1 MNSLPPLFA
10 SSGQME
16 QQFSDG
22 LAAMLE
28 QHQGLGVYIL
38 VLANAAY
45 DKALWTQLSAPLAAR
60 HSALS
65 AAMTRMLRH
74 NQNLHEPD
82 DDVMVF
88 LKLQVIGF
96 EHLQTGQ
103 SRNAGPWQLSFNPI
117 RALRPPRISGQ
128 KFDRLSRPFDP
139 TGFHFNKAF
148 LAKENLWQGTLVDKP
163 VRLLYNKFPFA
174 RLHGLLLPEPE
185 RQLAQMLTPELHDWA
200 WDVCARTPI
209 SGLNLAYNSTGA
221 GASVNHLHFQS
232 FVQPAQLP
240 VQNPLFAHNGGN
252 LAYPLPCL
260 RFDNPQQ
267 AWAKLDQLHQHNQP
281 YNLLYSKHAL
291 HLVPRVPQGD
301 KRLSAR
307 SNGYGWS
314 EMAGAINLFGREEF
328 ESMDTTEIETEL
340 ASFAA

>member
-1 MNSLPPLFA
+1 
-10 SSGQME
+10 
-16 QQFSDG
+16 
-22 LAAMLE
+22 
-28 QHQGLGVYIL
+28 
-38 VLANAAY
+38 
-45 DKALWTQLSAPLAAR
+45 
-60 HSALS
+60 
-65 AAMTRMLRH
+65 
-74 NQNLHEPD
+74 
-82 DDVMVF
+82 
-88 LKLQVIGF
+88 
-96 EHLQTGQ
+96 
-103 SRNAGPWQLSFNPI
+103 
-117 RALRPPRISGQ
+117 
-128 KFDRLSRPFDP
+128 
-139 TGFHFNKAF
+139 
-148 LAKENLWQGTLVDKP
+148 
-163 VRLLYNKFPFA
+163 
-174 RLHGLLLPEPE
+174 
-185 RQLAQMLTPELHDWA
+185 MLTPELHDWA

-267 AWAKLDQLHQHNQP
+267 AWARLDQLHQHNQP